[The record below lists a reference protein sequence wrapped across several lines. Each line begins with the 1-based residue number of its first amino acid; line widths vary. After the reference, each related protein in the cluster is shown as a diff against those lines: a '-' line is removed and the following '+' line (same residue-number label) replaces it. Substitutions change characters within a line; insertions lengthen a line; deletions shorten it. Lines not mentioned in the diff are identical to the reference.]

1 MAGGVPMGGQPEAN
15 ELSKLDLMELYQQ
28 RCQMM
33 GVAPNRCFVRYLEE
47 TQDENESLELVVQG
61 NDKLNFNSRLTDEGL
76 IALASA
82 LEPYAAYIEDIDL
95 RFNELTDV
103 GAKALGDLVGR
114 SNRLLGLNVQ
124 GNKIK
129 SEGAQYL
136 AESLRECTGL

>member
-1 MAGGVPMGGQPEAN
+1 M
-15 ELSKLDLMELYQQ
+15 
-28 RCQMM
+28 
-33 GVAPNRCFVRYLEE
+33 
-47 TQDENESLELVVQG
+47 QG

-95 RFNELTDV
+95 RFNELSDV